1 MAIYYGGT
9 KTHAVLNVHYATDTG
24 FGYTT
29 NTSGNTFLQTTFT
42 MHSGAN
48 KHIVICTVNGAAT
61 DDASGKVEYYTGSS
75 WAESGSLMGAT
86 GPGGGGNYRG
96 SFGDWSVSRASA
108 MEDKQTC
115 QWTAIYEFDF
125 PSTNSG
131 YRVRYTCE
139 NTGGL
144 YLNRPRGSDGGY
156 NTNTSRSSL
165 FVLELGD

>member
-1 MAIYYGGT
+1 MSEIKVNSIRHNSDTEIVQFKGG
-9 KTHAVLNVHYATDTG
+9 VGVG
-24 FGYTT
+24 T
-29 NTSGNTFLQTTFT
+29 NTT
-42 MHSGAN
+42 A
-48 KHIVICTVNGAAT
+48 IR
-61 DDASGKVEYYTGSS
+61 DAGISTATGSLHYNLTTS
-75 WAESGSLMGAT
+75 KLEFYDGSEWKAIKTQLPPLT
-86 GPGGGGNYRG
+86 TSYLVIGGGGAGGGNFRG

-165 FVLELGD
+165 LVLELGD